1 MTSPAWLTPDRQV
14 RIRNILFGLLIFF
27 GLVVWVFHSIAA
39 NGARPPEFVHR
50 LRVLGI
56 MTWLYALV
64 QLIDMR
70 FYHSRFAQRRVETA
84 NVPEH
89 MLAWLLAQMLPW
101 YGIVYYA
108 LVADIRWYV
117 IGLALAA
124 VTTWAYPVK
133 SGPTG
138 MGDRLGSRPA
148 D

>member
-1 MTSPAWLTPDRQV
+1 MTIPRWLTAERQTQ
-14 RIRNILFGLLIFF
+14 IRNILFGLLIFF
-27 GLVVWVFHSIAA
+27 GLVIWVFHSIAA
-39 NGARPPEFVHR
+39 GSARAPEFVHR

-64 QLIDMR
+64 QLVDMR
-70 FYHSRFAQRRVETA
+70 FYHSRFARRRIEAA

-117 IGLALAA
+117 VGLCLAA
-124 VTTWAYPVK
+124 LTTWAYPVP
-133 SGPTG
+133 SGRGGLP
-138 MGDRLGSRPA
+138 DRLGSRPT